1 MVKIRV
7 YRKEDFDKIVGLHR
21 KALEA
26 IGMYRGEGPWDDDLP
41 YLDTIYG
48 GDNGYF
54 LVGED
59 EGQIVAMGAFR
70 KTTSQLAEV
79 KRMRVHPDYQ
89 GTGLAQE
96 LYVNLEKEAV
106 SRGYRKFHLETS
118 EPQIGAR
125 KFYQKVGFRE
135 TGTAIIDGSLSV
147 LMDKDLPQK

>member
-7 YRKEDFDKIVGLHR
+7 YRKEDFVKIVGLHR

-41 YLDTIYG
+41 YLETMYG

-59 EGQIVAMGAFR
+59 GGHIVAMGAFR
-70 KTTSQLAEV
+70 RTTEHLAEI

-96 LYVNLEKEAV
+96 LYLNLEKEAI

-135 TGTAIIDGSLSV
+135 TGTAIINGSLSV
-147 LMDKDLPQK
+147 LMEKDLPQK